1 MIKNIIFDVGGVL
14 LTWNPESYITKILG
28 TEVDE
33 KFFAE
38 RIFRSLE
45 WKELDRGS
53 YSVDKLHRLYLE
65 KYPEISNEINLLM
78 ERWFEIINPINENI
92 ALIPKL
98 KENGYK
104 LYIISNYVKEA
115 IEEMKRRHNFFDY
128 FEGLIVSCYVN
139 FIKPELDIYNFLLKK
154 YKLNA
159 EQCLFIDDSK
169 ENTNAAEI
177 IGIKTITYTSNHQLL
192 DELDKCQIRI

>member
-28 TEVDE
+28 NEVEE

-38 RIFRSLE
+38 RIFRSYE
-45 WKELDRGS
+45 WRELDRGS
-53 YSVDKLHRLYLE
+53 YSVDNLHKRYLE
-65 KYPEISNEINLLM
+65 KYPEINDEINLLM
-78 ERWFEIINPINENI
+78 ERWYEIIKPINENI

-98 KENGYK
+98 KEKGYK
-104 LYIISNYVKEA
+104 LYIVSNYVKEA
-115 IEEMKRRHNFFDY
+115 IEEMKRRHSFLDY
-128 FEGLIVSCYVN
+128 FDGMIISCYVN
-139 FIKPELDIYNFLLKK
+139 YIKPELDIYNSLLKK
-154 YKLNA
+154 YKLKAN
-159 EQCLFIDDSK
+159 QCLFIDDSK

-192 DELDKCQIRI
+192 NELDKHQIKI